1 VHAYGPYYSSAV
13 TVIFPDRFSRGR
25 SMGIYCDA
33 GASPRFKWDGYT
45 VPHFHKAWKPVDIAL
60 TKDGS

>member
-1 VHAYGPYYSSAV
+1 V

-45 VPHFHKAWKPVDIAL
+45 VPHFHKAWKPVVIAL